1 MTTPLHTVKE
11 QFGSKEALVAKLV
24 PILERGE
31 GESDADLSER
41 LIRVSNR
48 KLLRLW
54 KRQETLAAGAGTRE
68 ALVDK
73 IVSAK
78 LGRADADLKAKLLG
92 YSTGRLLSIDWGLNR
107 NG

>member
-1 MTTPLHTVKE
+1 MATPLHIVKE

-24 PILERGE
+24 PVLERAE

-54 KRQETLAAGAGTRE
+54 ERQQTLSAGAGSRD

-78 LGRADADLKAKLLG
+78 MGRSDANLKAKLLG
-92 YSTGRLLSIDWGLNR
+92 YSTGRLLSIEWGLNR
-107 NG
+107 K

>member
-1 MTTPLHTVKE
+1 MATPLHTVKE

-24 PILERGE
+24 PIVERGA

-41 LIRVSNR
+41 LLRVSNR

-54 KRQETLAAGAGTRE
+54 TRQETLSAGAGSRD

-73 IVSAK
+73 IVMAK
-78 LGRADADLKAKLLG
+78 LGRADAELKAKLLG
-92 YSTGRLLSIDWGLNR
+92 YSTGRLLSIEWGLDR
-107 NG
+107 K

>member
-1 MTTPLHTVKE
+1 MATPLHTVKE

-24 PILERGE
+24 PIVERGE
-31 GESDADLSER
+31 AESDADLSER
-41 LIRVSNR
+41 LLRVSNR

-54 KRQETLAAGAGTRE
+54 ARQEKLLAGAGSRD

-73 IVSAK
+73 VVSAK

-92 YSTGRLLSIDWGLNR
+92 YSTGRLLSMEWGLDR
-107 NG
+107 K